1 MCVFITC
8 LVQDVSLSEYL
19 EYVEKRISEEF
30 NRCDAILEP
39 ITRIPLIQTVEACV
53 IEPHVAY
60 MLEHGFEKLLDE
72 DRIADLKR
80 MYDVFGRVKAHKAL
94 CLAFKNHLKKAGSS
108 IVENDDKDGDMIKN
122 IISLKHRMDKIVSE
136 CFDNIIYQ
144 DAMKDAFG
152 YFVNLRS
159 NRPAELLAK
168 HMDSILRGGGKSVGS
183 GSKGGRGAEDDVEAA
198 LDSAMAIFRFIQG
211 KDAFEAFYKKDLAK
225 RLLFNRSFSIDME
238 KSAIS
243 KLKAECG
250 AHFTSKLEGMFTDVE
265 LSKDMM
271 ASFKTSSDSM
281 EELTNVCPGTDISVQ
296 VLTSGLWPTYPML
309 ECNFPENLANGL
321 EVFKKHYLSKYSGR
335 KLLWLHSLG
344 TCIMKVRFSSG
355 VKELSVSFFQ
365 AAVLMAFE
373 DSDSLTYS
381 EISTATG
388 LEDDELKRTLQSLAC
403 GRERVLLKDP
413 KGKDVNDSDT
423 FKFNSKYTSKLYRVR
438 INAIQMKESVDESR
452 KTNEMVLQDRQ
463 HQIDAAIV
471 RIMKTRKTLG
481 HKLLINELISQLR
494 FPVHPPDLKRRVES
508 LIDREYLERD
518 SSDPQIYNYLA

>member
-1 MCVFITC
+1 MELHALDYDDGSKGKQGRGEEVCDQTFAVEDIFPEDFRDANWRQLCEAIDAIKKEVPVSTSLEQLYRSVEDVCVQGHSEWLYAQLQERCQGHASSVLSSLSEVVQGYQEQMGDTAYSEQMLDQVGGLWDVYCSQLMLIRHIFLYLDRTHLLMKSEHRSVFEMGLRYFKEYMNTEYVQVKKMVLQGIMGAVDAERRGDAVRRDVLKN
-8 LVQDVSLSEYL
+8 LVRMFALLGLYEDSLMPLFLERARAFYAEEGNRIILDVSLSEYSNMW
-19 EYVEKRISEEF
+19 RS
-30 NRCDAILEP
+30 
-39 ITRIPLIQTVEACV
+39 TVEACV

-108 IVENDDKDGDMIKN
+108 IVENDGKDGDMIKN

-198 LDSAMAIFRFIQG
+198 LDSSMAIFRFIQG

-250 AHFTSKLEGMFTDVE
+250 AHFTS
-265 LSKDMM
+265 
-271 ASFKTSSDSM
+271 
-281 EELTNVCPGTDISVQ
+281 N
-296 VLTSGLWPTYPML
+296 
-309 ECNFPENLANGL
+309 
-321 EVFKKHYLSKYSGR
+321 
-335 KLLWLHSLG
+335 
-344 TCIMKVRFSSG
+344 
-355 VKELSVSFFQ
+355 
-365 AAVLMAFE
+365 
-373 DSDSLTYS
+373 
-381 EISTATG
+381 
-388 LEDDELKRTLQSLAC
+388 
-403 GRERVLLKDP
+403 
-413 KGKDVNDSDT
+413 
-423 FKFNSKYTSKLYRVR
+423 
-438 INAIQMKESVDESR
+438 
-452 KTNEMVLQDRQ
+452 
-463 HQIDAAIV
+463 
-471 RIMKTRKTLG
+471 
-481 HKLLINELISQLR
+481 
-494 FPVHPPDLKRRVES
+494 
-508 LIDREYLERD
+508 
-518 SSDPQIYNYLA
+518 